1 LGFSLLV
8 VFTLSLGIGIT
19 TALFSVV
26 DAVLLRPLA
35 YRNPGQIVAIN
46 TRWPAKNRTSR
57 RITGGDFIDLRTA
70 LHSVSSMAFYNG
82 GEMGVRVGAHSQFAR
97 TFQTSPS
104 LFHVLDVTPVLGRLP
119 EQSDAKQ
126 SAVVTVSFA
135 AANWG
140 NPAKALG
147 QAVTVDNKAYQVV
160 GLIDDR
166 FSFPEKA
173 DLWITGPMDPE
184 NRNHSAFNY
193 FAIAR
198 LRPGVDVAAAQ
209 AELSTVSTR
218 LAHGQ
223 AADYEGKA
231 FRVLS
236 LQEDLT
242 GQVRTTLLCV
252 FGAAGLLLLIS
263 SANAANLMQARAAAR
278 HREIAVRLS
287 LGSNV
292 GGIARLLLAE
302 GAVLGCAAAAGG
314 LLLAYVTVHALSSIL
329 PANLPHAAADT
340 QLNASALLFAAA
352 VSAIM
357 VLACSLLPL
366 LNLRKVDIAEV
377 LKQAPGGRVVGAGAR
392 SRDLI
397 VIGQIALCCILCVGA
412 ALLSRTLLALI
423 HAPLGYNSQG
433 ILVMYADSPAFEM
446 AEYLQAI
453 RTFESALDD
462 IRQVAGVRAAAA
474 VMGLPTGRYGSN
486 GSYLVEGVHIQPG
499 QDPFKANPSRELPEA
514 VFALASPRYFET
526 VGIPMLAGRDFSQR
540 DQYNAP
546 FTVIISQ
553 SLARQSFGSSDPIG
567 RRIYCG
573 LDSPKPMTIV
583 GVVGDVRQD
592 SPASNPEPEIYM
604 PFQQHPSYANELQV
618 VVRADGDATRLT
630 PEIRRRMQRL
640 APTMATS
647 FESFPDMV
655 QDSMA
660 APRFRATLVVVFA
673 GLAVL
678 LAMTGVYSLMA
689 YVVAQRTSEMGLRM
703 ALGAGRTHIMGLVFR
718 YAFALASVGLVVG
731 LTGAV
736 LLSRFVGS
744 LLYGVRALDVVTYCS
759 GALAVLLVVV
769 MASSVPA
776 WRACRVDPAGTLRE
790 N

>member
-1 LGFSLLV
+1 MQSVRSLKRVVGFSLLV
-8 VFTLSLGIGIT
+8 LFTLSLGIGIT

-35 YRNPGQIVAIN
+35 YRNPGQIVTIN

-57 RITGGDFIDLRTA
+57 RVTGGDFIDLRMA
-70 LHSVSSMAFYNG
+70 LHSVSGMAFYNG
-82 GEMGVRVGAHSQFAR
+82 GEIGVRVGDHSQFAR

-104 LFHVLDVTPVLGRLP
+104 FFQVLDVTPVLGRMP
-119 EQSDAKQ
+119 QQSDASQ
-126 SAVVTVSFA
+126 SAIVTISFA
-135 AANWG
+135 TANWG
-140 NPAKALG
+140 NPATALG
-147 QAVTVDNKAYQVV
+147 QAVTVDNKAYPVS
-160 GLIDDR
+160 GLIDDK

-173 DLWITGPMDPE
+173 DVWITGPVDPE

-198 LRPGVDVAAAQ
+198 LRPGVDMGAAQ
-209 AELSTVSTR
+209 AELSTVSAR

-231 FRVLS
+231 FRILS

-263 SANAANLMQARAAAR
+263 CANAANLMQARAAAR

-302 GAVLGCAAAAGG
+302 GAVLGCAAVAGG

-329 PANLPHAAADT
+329 PANLPHAAAAT
-340 QLNASALLFAAA
+340 ELNASVLLFAAA
-352 VSAIM
+352 VSAIAVM
-357 VLACSLLPL
+357 ACSLLPL
-366 LNLRKVDIAEV
+366 LHLRKVDIAEV

-397 VIGQIALCCILCVGA
+397 VVGQIALCCVLCVGA

-423 HAPLGYNSQG
+423 HAPLGYNAQG

-499 QDPFKANPSRELPEA
+499 QNPFKATPSRELPEA
-514 VFALASPRYFET
+514 VFALASARYFET
-526 VGIPMLAGRDFSQR
+526 VGIPMLAGRDFSER

-546 FTVIISQ
+546 FTAIISQ

-604 PFQQHPSYANELQV
+604 PFQQHPAYA
-618 VVRADGDATRLT
+618 
-630 PEIRRRMQRL
+630 MRL
-640 APTMATS
+640 A
-647 FESFPDMV
+647 
-655 QDSMA
+655 
-660 APRFRATLVVVFA
+660 
-673 GLAVL
+673 
-678 LAMTGVYSLMA
+678 
-689 YVVAQRTSEMGLRM
+689 
-703 ALGAGRTHIMGLVFR
+703 
-718 YAFALASVGLVVG
+718 
-731 LTGAV
+731 
-736 LLSRFVGS
+736 
-744 LLYGVRALDVVTYCS
+744 
-759 GALAVLLVVV
+759 
-769 MASSVPA
+769 
-776 WRACRVDPAGTLRE
+776 
-790 N
+790 